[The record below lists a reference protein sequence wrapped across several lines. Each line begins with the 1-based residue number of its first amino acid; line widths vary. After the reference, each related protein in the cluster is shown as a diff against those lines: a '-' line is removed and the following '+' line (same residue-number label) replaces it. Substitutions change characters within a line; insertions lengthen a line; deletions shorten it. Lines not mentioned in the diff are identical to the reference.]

1 MRPDEP
7 VGHVPAHALVGEP
20 GMSALQELAWMLVG
34 ALVLVLLVALVLLD
48 AARRQWL
55 AERLSR
61 ADSARTL
68 TYDLDR
74 PNEDVISR

>member
-1 MRPDEP
+1 
-7 VGHVPAHALVGEP
+7 
-20 GMSALQELAWMLVG
+20 
-34 ALVLVLLVALVLLD
+34 VAFVLLD
-48 AARRQWL
+48 AALRRWL

-61 ADSARTL
+61 PDPARTL